1 MMPYNELE
9 AAPVRCAGAP
19 AGILWVGQSSDQHPG
34 KMARSSSRPQPDQV
48 VLTAGWEDLRLLEL
62 SDAKA
67 DCELG

>member
-1 MMPYNELE
+1 MMSYNELE
-9 AAPVRCAGAP
+9 AAPVRCAGAR
-19 AGILWVGQSSDQHPG
+19 ILWVGQSSDQHPG

-48 VLTAGWEDLRLLEL
+48 VLTTGWEDQRLLEL